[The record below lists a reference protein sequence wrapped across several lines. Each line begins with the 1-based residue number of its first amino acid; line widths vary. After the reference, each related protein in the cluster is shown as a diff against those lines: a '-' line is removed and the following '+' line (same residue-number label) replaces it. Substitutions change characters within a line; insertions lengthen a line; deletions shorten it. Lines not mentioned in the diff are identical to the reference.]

1 MSLSQGLKFII
12 TCIVSNIPT
21 IKVIMKI
28 CSLFLDCFHKMLQFT
43 SIDKDFRD
51 LEVFKVLLVF
61 FSCKSL
67 LSPALSFIAR
77 QERL

>member
-21 IKVIMKI
+21 IKVIIKKI
-28 CSLFLDCFHKMLQFT
+28 CSLFLDCFQKMLQFT

-67 LSPALSFIAR
+67 LSPALSVIAR
-77 QERL
+77 Q

>member
-1 MSLSQGLKFII
+1 MFII
-12 TCIVSNIPT
+12 ICIVGNSQT

-28 CSLFLDCFHKMLQFT
+28 CSLFLDCFQNMLQFT

-67 LSPALSFIAR
+67 LSPALSVIAR
-77 QERL
+77 Q